1 MPHLKEVLKHLTP
14 KIEEFLPWLML
25 ARSKTCPENSCYDLA
40 KLQTCNTSIFV
51 TLSTK
56 VMQWKGLWI
65 EQTFPILGAYQFIDA
80 VCWLCYTKASRK
92 HQVREALT
100 KNKGKILWDPAHT
113 HIQHYHIAPRAVES
127 FPPFFLCWVSRCL
140 LSVCLKPV
148 KMCCRISYP
157 YPVYQNEN
165 AEVQKLFFLQSSFP
179 GLGSDEKNG
188 STLLAPVESDPPP
201 CSWFLTTGFQ
211 TGHLEWD
218 SWWDTYFFPV
228 LEWEPELFDKCVT
241 ELLIQEMLAGAFVFL
256 LLQISSCSFVLLVLT
271 KSVLHPFKGYYLLF
285 KREKV
290 PLKCTQPQDR
300 VYNCRSNTKSW
311 SPRAYLSP
319 QWLEPVVCVL
329 REGAQP
335 HELGQQLLGSPFPV
349 FQCFGLL
356 RAGCAGERLC

>member
-1 MPHLKEVLKHLTP
+1 
-14 KIEEFLPWLML
+14 ML
-25 ARSKTCPENSCYDLA
+25 AWSKTCPENSCYDLA

-65 EQTFPILGAYQFIDA
+65 EQTFPILGAYQFIDG

-92 HQVREALT
+92 YQVREALT

-113 HIQHYHIAPRAVES
+113 HIQRYHIAPRAVES

-157 YPVYQNEN
+157 CPAYQNEN

-188 STLLAPVESDPPP
+188 STLLAPVELDPLP
-201 CSWFLTTGFQ
+201 CSWFLTTGSQ
-211 TGHLEWD
+211 RGHLEWD

-228 LEWEPELFDKCVT
+228 LKWEPELFDRCVT
-241 ELLIQEMLAGAFVFL
+241 ELLIQEVLAGVFVFL
-256 LLQISSCSFVLLVLT
+256 LL
-271 KSVLHPFKGYYLLF
+271 
-285 KREKV
+285 
-290 PLKCTQPQDR
+290 
-300 VYNCRSNTKSW
+300 
-311 SPRAYLSP
+311 
-319 QWLEPVVCVL
+319 
-329 REGAQP
+329 
-335 HELGQQLLGSPFPV
+335 
-349 FQCFGLL
+349 
-356 RAGCAGERLC
+356 